1 MNKSRVYFLMAASM
15 TLMLLVSGFSLSAPQ
30 APIKIGVVHPLSGT
44 IAMEGHECLR
54 GAQFAAKLFNDAGG
68 LDGRKAEIVAADS
81 KGTPVE
87 SVNAAEKLITSDKV
101 VALCGAFTSGAT
113 RAIFPIL
120 ERHGILMTNN
130 VSSDQTLTNPGH
142 PWFFRTK
149 VGNDHRSMFFGKFI
163 AVNLNAKSVAMLA
176 VNDDFGRTAVASHK
190 DVFLQHGVKIPIIEY
205 FEHGE
210 MNFQAVMTKIKN
222 SGADALFLVAEVQ
235 DGAMIMRQYYET
247 GLKMPVVTVGSLA
260 TPEFFKLAGR
270 NAEGIYTAECYAD
283 GIDNPVN
290 LEFVEAWKKQYKYE
304 PGNYA
309 LSGYMEAKAILEAI
323 KLSKSDNPTKIRDA
337 MRKVSYDSPIG
348 HVSFDENGQA
358 HTNLYIT
365 LNKNG
370 KAIMIAEWDSVNLV
384 STLRNK

>member
-1 MNKSRVYFLMAASM
+1 MKKSRAYLKIAVFIS
-15 TLMLLVSGFSLSAPQ
+15 LMLLVSGFAISAPA

-44 IAMEGHECLR
+44 IAMEGNECLR

-68 LDGRKAEIVAADS
+68 LDGRKVEIVAADT

-87 SVNAAEKLITSDKV
+87 SVNAAEKLITADKV
-101 VALCGAFTSGAT
+101 VALCGAFTSGST
-113 RAIFPIL
+113 RALFPIL
-120 ERHGILMTNN
+120 ERHGVLMTNN
-130 VSSDQTLTNPGH
+130 VSSDQTLTNPGN

-149 VGNDHRSMFFGKFI
+149 VGNDHRAMFFGKFI
-163 AVNLNAKSVAMLA
+163 AVNLKATSVAMLA

-190 DVFLQHGVKIPIIEY
+190 DVFIKYGVKVPIIEY

-210 MNFQAVMTKIKN
+210 TNFQAVMTKIKN
-222 SGADALFLVAEVQ
+222 SGANALFLVSEVQ
-235 DGAMIMRQYYET
+235 DGAMIMRQYYDS
-247 GLKMPVVTVGSLA
+247 GLKMPVVTVGSMA
-260 TPEFFKLAGR
+260 TPEFFKLAGK
-270 NAEGIYTAECYAD
+270 NADGIYTAECYAD

-290 LEFVEAWKKQYKYE
+290 LAFVEAFRKEYKYD

-309 LSGYMEAKAILEAI
+309 LSGYMEAKAIIEAI
-323 KLSKSDNPTKIRDA
+323 KLAKSDNPVKIRDA

-365 LNKNG
+365 VNKNG
-370 KAIMIAEWDSVNLV
+370 KAITVAEWDSVNLI
-384 STLRNK
+384 STLK